1 MIKGRLS
8 VHIQLLVIVLEKK
21 QMTISKKKM
30 FTVCQHIEKLPVCS
44 KMYSLTSIFSYSML
58 GVVVFHA
65 NFQQY
70 FSYIVV
76 VIFIGGGNCST
87 WRKPVICA
95 FKSSAKFIT
104 TSVVMGTDGTGSCK
118 SNYLTI
124 ILNRKTIIKIVSQLT
139 Q

>member
-8 VHIQLLVIVLEKK
+8 VHIQLLVIVLEKNK
-21 QMTISKKKM
+21 NVHGLSAHRKA
-30 FTVCQHIEKLPVCS
+30 S
-44 KMYSLTSIFSYSML
+44 SLTSIFSYSML

-70 FSYIVV
+70 FSYIEV

-87 WRKPVICA
+87 WRKPVTCA
-95 FKSSAKFIT
+95 FKPPAKFIT

-124 ILNRKTIIKIVSQLT
+124 TMTPPILNRKTIIKILSQLT

>member
-8 VHIQLLVIVLEKK
+8 VHIQLLVIVLE
-21 QMTISKKKM
+21 KKKM

-44 KMYSLTSIFSYSML
+44 KMYSLTSICSYSML
-58 GVVVFHA
+58 GVVMFHA

-87 WRKPVICA
+87 WRKPVTCA
-95 FKSSAKFIT
+95 FKSPAKFIT

-124 ILNRKTIIKIVSQLT
+124 TMTPPILNRKTIIKIVSQLT